1 MEYMDVYNK
10 WLNADL
16 TPELKEEITRL
27 TEDEIKDIFGAK
39 LKFGTGGVREILGV
53 GPSRLNVFTIRKLAE
68 GLARYIDAYV
78 GDHQKAAVIAYD
90 NRAYSKEFS
99 AIVASVLA
107 NHDIKVYL
115 FDDLRPTPELSFAIQ
130 QLKAFAGVVI
140 TASHN
145 TKEYNGFKVYNHY
158 GNQCVVHE
166 TNRIYEYINMVE
178 DGFDVVLANEA
189 KEKQY
194 VELIGDAIDQKY
206 YELLEK
212 VKYNDVDYQAT
223 KIVFSSQHG
232 TSFVPVTTMFDRRK
246 VNYEIVK
253 EQCFPST
260 EFINTP
266 NPNPE
271 NKHAFDMGIELAKKV
286 DAKYVITTDPDCD
299 RLGIAVEHNGKFVFL
314 TGNQTGAILL
324 EYILGTLQKQGK
336 LSDNTIIFDTVVTSS
351 LGKVI
356 AKNYGVKNQTTL
368 TGFKFIGELI
378 CEYERTEE
386 FDFVFGYEE
395 SYGYLFSGISKDK
408 DAVQSCMVLAEVAN
422 YYAAKGK
429 DLVDVL
435 NDIYHKYGYYIDV
448 SKSKKLK
455 DSSVIVDNIRKQ
467 KIAKIGGL
475 NVTGMED
482 FANDNVFVRH
492 SYKILPK
499 SNVLK
504 YYLEDGSWF
513 AVRPS
518 GTEPKCKFYY
528 CVVGTTKQAAMDK
541 QKLIE
546 EDLMN
551 LIETK
556 QERKVAFITGVSGQD
571 GFYLSRFL
579 LEKGYEVHGMMR
591 RFSGSEIDLEA
602 QVLEGMANQSFY
614 LHYGDL
620 TDGTNI
626 NRLIEQIRPDEVYN
640 LASQSF
646 VSTSYEIPEYTN
658 DVNSLGAIRLLDAIH
673 KTKLN
678 AKYFQ
683 ASSCVMYGNNFDHV
697 PQNELT
703 PFEPNSPYGISKLN
717 AHWTTVMYRESYNIF
732 ACNGIMF
739 NHESPRRDS
748 KYVTRKITKAVARI
762 AQGKQEKL
770 TLGNLDAKRDWG
782 FAGDYVVGMWLMLQ
796 EAVPG
801 DYVLATNEAH
811 SVREFVELAFRTVGI
826 EIEWRD
832 KGIDEK
838 GYDKKT
844 GRLLVDID
852 SKYFRPTS
860 IKELRGDNS
869 KATKT
874 LGWQREY
881 AFKDLVELMVKADMY

>member
-1 MEYMDVYNK
+1 MD
-10 WLNADL
+10 
-16 TPELKEEITRL
+16 
-27 TEDEIKDIFGAK
+27 
-39 LKFGTGGVREILGV
+39 
-53 GPSRLNVFTIRKLAE
+53 
-68 GLARYIDAYV
+68 
-78 GDHQKAAVIAYD
+78 
-90 NRAYSKEFS
+90 
-99 AIVASVLA
+99 
-107 NHDIKVYL
+107 
-115 FDDLRPTPELSFAIQ
+115 
-130 QLKAFAGVVI
+130 
-140 TASHN
+140 
-145 TKEYNGFKVYNHY
+145 
-158 GNQCVVHE
+158 
-166 TNRIYEYINMVE
+166 
-178 DGFDVVLANEA
+178 
-189 KEKQY
+189 
-194 VELIGDAIDQKY
+194 
-206 YELLEK
+206 
-212 VKYNDVDYQAT
+212 
-223 KIVFSSQHG
+223 
-232 TSFVPVTTMFDRRK
+232 
-246 VNYEIVK
+246 YEIVK

-271 NKHAFDMGIELAKKV
+271 NKHAFDMGIELAQKV
-286 DAKYVITTDPDCD
+286 NAKYVITTDPDCD

-314 TGNQTGAILL
+314 TRNQTGAILL
-324 EYILGTLQKQGK
+324 EYILGTLQKQNK

-378 CEYERTEE
+378 CEYERTDE

-422 YYAAKGK
+422 YYAAQGK
-429 DLVDVL
+429 DLVDAL

-455 DSSVIVDNIRKQ
+455 NSSVIVDNIRKQ

-475 NVTGMED
+475 EVTAMED

-528 CVVGTTKQAAMDK
+528 CVVGATKQAALDK

-546 EDLMN
+546 EELMN
-551 LIETK
+551 LVESK
-556 QERKVAFITGVSGQD
+556 QEKKVAFITGVSGQD

-591 RFSGSEIDLEA
+591 RFSGSETDLEA
-602 QVLEGMANQSFY
+602 QVLDGMDNQSFY

-658 DVNSLGAIRLLDAIH
+658 DVNSLGGD
-673 KTKLN
+673 
-678 AKYFQ
+678 
-683 ASSCVMYGNNFDHV
+683 
-697 PQNELT
+697 P
-703 PFEPNSPYGISKLN
+703 
-717 AHWTTVMYRESYNIF
+717 
-732 ACNGIMF
+732 
-739 NHESPRRDS
+739 
-748 KYVTRKITKAVARI
+748 VA
-762 AQGKQEKL
+762 
-770 TLGNLDAKRDWG
+770 
-782 FAGDYVVGMWLMLQ
+782 
-796 EAVPG
+796 
-801 DYVLATNEAH
+801 
-811 SVREFVELAFRTVGI
+811 
-826 EIEWRD
+826 
-832 KGIDEK
+832 
-838 GYDKKT
+838 
-844 GRLLVDID
+844 
-852 SKYFRPTS
+852 
-860 IKELRGDNS
+860 
-869 KATKT
+869 
-874 LGWQREY
+874 
-881 AFKDLVELMVKADMY
+881 

>member
-1 MEYMDVYNK
+1 MEYMDVYEK
-10 WLNADL
+10 WLKAPL
-16 TPELKEEITRL
+16 TDELKEEIESL
-27 TEDEIKDIFGAK
+27 SEIEIKEIFGSK
-39 LKFGTGGVREILGV
+39 LKFGTGGVREIMGV
-53 GPSRLNVFTIRKLAE
+53 GPSKLNIFTIRKLAE
-68 GLARYIDAYV
+68 GLASYINAYV
-78 GDHQKAAVIAYD
+78 GDHNKSAVIAYD
-90 NRAYSKEFS
+90 NRRHSQEF
-99 AIVASVLA
+99 AKIVASVLA
-107 NHDIKVYL
+107 NHEIKVYL

-130 QLKAFAGVVI
+130 ELQAFAGVVI

-166 TNRIYEYINMVE
+166 TNRIYEYITMVE
-178 DGFDVVLANEA
+178 DGFDVEMASKG
-189 KEKQY
+189 KEQQY
-194 VELIGDAIDQKY
+194 IEYIGEEIDNKY
-206 YELLEK
+206 YDLLDK
-212 VKYNDVDYQAT
+212 VKYNEVDYQAT

-232 TSFVPVTTMFDRRK
+232 TSFVPVTTMFDRRG
-246 VNYEIVK
+246 VNYEIVE

-271 NKHAFDMGIELAKKV
+271 NIHAFDLGIAQAKKNN
-286 DAKYVITTDPDCD
+286 AKYVIATDPDCD
-299 RLGIAVEHNGKFVFL
+299 RLGIAVEHEGEFVFL

-324 EYILGTLQKQGK
+324 EYILGTLQQQGK
-336 LSDNTIIFDTVVTSS
+336 LNQDTIIFDTVVTSS

-356 AKNYGVKNQTTL
+356 AQNYGIKNQTTL

-378 CEYERTEE
+378 CEYERTNE

-408 DAVQSCMVLAEVAN
+408 DAVQSCMVLAEVVN
-422 YYAAKGK
+422 YYASQGK
-429 DLVDVL
+429 DLVDAL
-435 NDIYHKYGYYIDV
+435 HDIYEKYGYYIDV
-448 SKSKKLK
+448 NKSKKLK
-455 DSSVIVDNIRKQ
+455 NAGIVVNNLRKQ
-467 KIAKIGGL
+467 KLNRIAGYK
-475 NVTGMED
+475 VVKVED
-482 FANDNVFVRH
+482 FANENVFVRH

-528 CVVGTTKQAAMDK
+528 CVIGETKYEANNK
-541 QKLIE
+541 QKQLE
-546 EDLMN
+546 TELMSI
-551 LIETK
+551 IETK
-556 QERKVAFITGVSGQD
+556 EEKKVAFITGVSGQD

-579 LEKGYEVHGMMR
+579 LNKGYEVHGMMR
-591 RFSGSEIDLEA
+591 RFSNNDNDLEGEI
-602 QVLEGMANQSFY
+602 LEGIENKSFY

-620 TDGTNI
+620 TDGTNV
-626 NRLIEQIRPDEVYN
+626 NRLIEQIKPDEVYN

-658 DVNSLGAIRLLDAIH
+658 DVNSLGAIRILDAIQ
-673 KTKLN
+673 KSKLN

-683 ASSCVMYGNNFDHV
+683 ASSCVMYGDNLETV
-697 PQNELT
+697 PQSET
-703 PFEPNSPYGISKLN
+703 TAFAPNSPYGISKLN
-717 AHWTTVMYRESYNIF
+717 AYWTTVMYRKSYNIF

-748 KYVTRKITKAVARI
+748 KYVTRKITKAVADIYNGR
-762 AQGKQEKL
+762 QDKL
-770 TLGNLDAKRDWG
+770 TLGDLDSKRDWG
-782 FAGDYVVGMWLMLQ
+782 FAGDYVAGMWLMLQ
-796 EAVPG
+796 EAIPG
-801 DYVLATNEAH
+801 DYVLSTNESH
-811 SVREFVELAFRTVGI
+811 SVREFVELAFKTVGI

-838 GYDKKT
+838 GYDKQT
-844 GRLLVDID
+844 GNLLVDID
-852 SKYFRPTS
+852 SKYFRPSS
-860 IKELRGDNS
+860 IKELRGDNT

-874 LGWQREY
+874 LGWKRDVSFEG
-881 AFKDLVELMVKADMY
+881 LVKLMVNADMD